1 MIKLAAEII
10 FYGLLGILG
19 LYSVMMVY
27 VLVRYGKSK
36 ILALVASAFYAIILT
51 TLYGA
56 ALANFAAIRFPNI
69 DFLL

>member
-19 LYSVMMVY
+19 IYSVMMVY

-36 ILALVASAFYAIILT
+36 ILALAASAFYAIILT

-56 ALANFAAIRFPNI
+56 ALANFQAIKFPVI
-69 DFLL
+69 DFSL